1 MLQSSCRV
9 PIMDSSPVFTP
20 GGRREANPQQMR
32 HAMKKILGTMCA
44 LLVAS
49 FAVQP
54 LAAVAADKQKGGE
67 KAEASAEDAEL
78 PAVPASLKDKKF
90 VLPVKLNT
98 KASVY
103 FIYQSRST
111 CSICVAEAPEIVKI
125 YRSMHGKDAE
135 LVMLNID
142 ANKDVAAKW
151 AKSSKMKFPIVA
163 PGEAEGVPFPY
174 TGPNPLPF
182 MVAVDAD
189 GNKLGEA
196 NGGGVVAFLADWR
209 KMVRD
214 LKKEKK
220 AKAKE
225 EAKRLR
231 EEKKAADSADS
242 EEES

>member
-1 MLQSSCRV
+1 
-9 PIMDSSPVFTP
+9 
-20 GGRREANPQQMR
+20 MR
-32 HAMKKILGTMCA
+32 HAMKKILGTMCV

-54 LAAVAADKQKGGE
+54 LAAVAADKQKGDE
-67 KAEASAEDAEL
+67 KAESSAENAEL

-98 KASVY
+98 KASIY
-103 FIYQSRST
+103 FIYKSRST

-125 YRSMHGKDAE
+125 YRSMHGKNAE

-142 ANKDVAAKW
+142 ANKDAATKW
-151 AKSSKMKFPIVA
+151 AKSSKMKFPIVV
-163 PGEAEGVPFPY
+163 PGEGKGVPFPY

-196 NGGGVVAFLADWR
+196 NGSDVTAFLADWR

-220 AKAKE
+220 LQAKE
-225 EAKRLR
+225 EAKRAR
-231 EEKKAADSADS
+231 EQQKESDS